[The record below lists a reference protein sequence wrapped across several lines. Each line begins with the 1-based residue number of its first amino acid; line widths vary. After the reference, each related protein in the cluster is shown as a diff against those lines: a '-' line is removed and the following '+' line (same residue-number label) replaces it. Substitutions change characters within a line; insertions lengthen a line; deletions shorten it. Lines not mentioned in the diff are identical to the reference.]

1 MKKAVAEMFS
11 IKVVFIF
18 SWNIYIDKLDKAC
31 LAHGDYKNLSERTAL
46 DKLLQDKAF
55 NITKKSI
62 TW

>member
-1 MKKAVAEMFS
+1 MFLS
-11 IKVVFIF
+11 FPGIY
-18 SWNIYIDKLDKAC
+18 IYIDKLDKAC

>member
-1 MKKAVAEMFS
+1 MFS
-11 IKVVFIF
+11 IKVVFVF
-18 SWNIYIDKLDKAC
+18 SWNIYIYIDKLDKAC

-62 TW
+62 T